1 MSPNSV
7 NKYIRGLSA
16 VFSWAECNGYFDK
29 YPGWINPTTG
39 IRYKNIYTKT
49 RFPFTDED
57 LKKIFT
63 SEIYTHRKYPEA
75 GKGEASYWM
84 PLIALYT
91 GARLEEIGQLYVSD
105 IRQDIETKIW
115 YIDINDNDKKRLKNE
130 SSRRV
135 VPIHQKLIDAGLLQY
150 MDSLNDVRLFPTLIS
165 SKDNKVT
172 TIWSRWFGRHLDNLG
187 INESGKVFHSF
198 RHLIKDKL
206 RDAFVDEGVS
216 DRILGHSNSS
226 ISRRYGNGYN
236 LIVLNKAVQKIKFSY
251 PHKLR

>member
-1 MSPNSV
+1 MK
-7 NKYIRGLSA
+7 NK
-16 VFSWAECNGYFDK
+16 
-29 YPGWINPTTG
+29 
-39 IRYKNIYTKT
+39 
-49 RFPFTDED
+49 
-57 LKKIFT
+57 
-63 SEIYTHRKYPEA
+63 
-75 GKGEASYWM
+75 
-84 PLIALYT
+84 
-91 GARLEEIGQLYVSD
+91 
-105 IRQDIETKIW
+105 
-115 YIDINDNDKKRLKNE
+115 